1 MKKKLLALFLC
12 CALSFG
18 LVTAALITPASADT
32 DFMVYQK
39 GTPVTAVELP
49 ENGSVAVEALLNAS
63 ASGSF
68 QWQIMARGVWANV
81 IGATGSSLTLRYAM
95 LANVLNGDGQASVRC
110 RFTPL
115 GAEAMYSNTVTVQM
129 IPDSAATVPE
139 DDAGFDF
146 TVLDPGSVVEH
157 ETAAP
162 ADETPA
168 APTENTAPAD
178 ETPAAPTE
186 NTAPAGDAAIASN
199 GAATGYALVPPAEP
213 VPAGDTEVPSD
224 EPAPAGYA
232 LVPPEEPAP
241 ANDPPA
247 EDTPSTYS
255 VVVTYQFEDS
265 TPVAEPYTASIAAG
279 SAFSATVTFPTV
291 QGYLPYVNE
300 TQQNSLDLNYT
311 AIDKDYTYN
320 VVYKPTNVS
329 YTVIHYQQ
337 NVDNDNYTE
346 VERDTTQQGLTGSQ
360 VPEVAKKYEGFYSL
374 KYEQPNIAAD
384 GSTVIEVYYDR
395 YYFLMLFDMDGGY
408 GTDPIYVRY
417 GASLGT
423 VNEPTKAGYN
433 FDGWALTKDGAKV
446 ELPATMPAENRTY
459 YALWTP
465 EATAKVTIVFWG
477 ENADDEDY
485 SYLDGYTKTIQL
497 TPGTEFTYSESGM
510 LDCALEVHTHDDSCG
525 MNCVHTHTAACYGG
539 TKQENPVDGKT
550 GSATENINQFKALT
564 GGTLQNGMVYRVKCD
579 GAVTTKGYDKY
590 YLYYDNTWYLASSS
604 AVSGDAVKTSNKVNA
619 HDHGW
624 NWDNDKDQFWVYNS
638 KLTCT
643 HTHTDSCY
651 NCGKTAHTHNSDCYL
666 QGAGLDSSLWKFVS
680 SDTVTVAAD
689 GSSVVNVKY
698 DRTEKT
704 LTYKYKYSKGN
715 YQTTETITAKWGADI
730 SAKYKAIAAN
740 AGSTFW
746 SAQTSGDGPYT
757 NYFGIMPQTSA
768 TYYNRGAAGDTG
780 TMTYWGQDLN
790 GEYTVKLFE
799 VTGVGGYYVTDEDRY
814 DFEGFTYHHGTDN
827 HESCEGA
834 EFYYTRNSY
843 KLTFNNQESV
853 IKDETVQYE
862 APLSTYAD
870 YKPETADAP
879 SWYEPGS
886 VAFAGWYQNPE
897 CTGEEYDLTGHTMPA
912 NDLILYAKW
921 TPIVHTV
928 EFHLTEDAGVYVP
941 KDSAPASFNVVHGG
955 NIAEEYVKNHLT
967 KEAMNEAKPN
977 GDYNFVVWYYFENGA
992 KKYFDPTM
1000 QIRTDLTLFAEWSSN
1015 TLKQYTVRYV
1025 LQGTDTKVADDL
1037 TGSGLAGTTKTFD
1050 AKGGTELYAEY
1061 QEGYFPHVQS
1071 QSLLLDIEADSP
1083 VITFEY
1089 VQKDAVPY
1097 TVKYL
1102 NKETGEPVATE
1113 KTVSDNRK
1121 AVVTE
1126 TFVPVSG
1133 MMPDAYQKRLVVSAE
1148 DGAVNEI
1155 IFYYTEDTT
1164 HAYYKITHYTENL
1177 AKDAGGNPTWTEYA
1191 SSQAVGDIGTTYKAE
1206 PMTISGFTYDETVTG
1221 TIKNGELT
1229 ASGLELKLYYT
1240 RNPYPYQVR
1249 YLEQGTGN
1257 ALADPKNGSGLYG
1270 QVISESAIDIDGY
1283 GKVDPTTKSI
1293 NIRIESDST
1302 AKLNI
1307 ITFYYTEN
1315 TVNISYVPVGPDGAA
1330 NFGTVDPAS
1339 ETVKI
1344 KSGTAAGSVPTPGTG
1359 FKFVGWYKDS
1369 ACTVPVAGEGWL
1381 VGTTIRPQKDA
1392 SGNNTAATYYAK
1404 FEYDVADLT
1413 ITKYGC
1419 EAVDENQSFIFT
1431 ITGDGTTRTVVI
1443 NGNGS
1448 VTIKGLKAGTTYT
1461 VTEDPGW
1468 SWRYEADNKVQT
1480 VTLQPGVVNN
1490 VAYTNQRNNPKWLGG
1505 DAYSRNI
1512 FGTLDTV
1519 SGN

>member
-49 ENGSVAVEALLNAS
+49 ENGSATVEALLNES

-115 GAEAMYSNTVTVQM
+115 GAEAMYSNIVTVQM
-129 IPDSAATVPE
+129 IPGDAAANIPA

-146 TVLDPGSVVEH
+146 TVLDPGSVVKH

-162 ADETPA
+162 AQ
-168 APTENTAPAD
+168 

-186 NTAPAGDAAIASN
+186 NTAPAGDAAIAPN
-199 GAATGYALVPPAEP
+199 GAATGYALVPSNDLA
-213 VPAGDTEVPSD
+213 PAGDADVPSD
-224 EPAPAGYA
+224 D
-232 LVPPEEPAP
+232 LAP
-241 ANDPPA
+241 AND
-247 EDTPSTYS
+247 TPDVKQTYNI
-255 VVVTYQFEDS
+255 VINYRFENGTQASDS
-265 TPVAEPYTASIAAG
+265 YTATLAEGES
-279 SAFSATVTFPTV
+279 FSASVTFPTV
-291 QGYLPYVNE
+291 QGYLPYVGESAE
-300 TQQNSLDLNYT
+300 TQSSIELNYPN
-311 AIDKDYTYN
+311 ISEN
-320 VVYKPTNVS
+320 VTITVTYKPTNVN

-346 VERDTTQQGLTGSQ
+346 AARETLQGLTGSQ
-360 VPEVAKKYEGFYSL
+360 VPEAAKEYLGFYSL
-374 KYEQPNIAAD
+374 IYEHPAIAAD
-384 GSTVIEVYYDR
+384 GSTVIEIYYDR

-417 GASLGT
+417 GAPIGT
-423 VNEPTKAGYN
+423 VNAPTKAGYE
-433 FDGWALTKDGAKV
+433 FGGWSLTQGGDPA
-446 ELPATMPAENRTY
+446 ELPTVMPAANSTY

-485 SYLDGYTKTIQL
+485 SYLDGYTKTIDCK
-497 TPGTEFTYSESGM
+497 PGTEFTYSESGM
-510 LDCALEVHTHDDSCG
+510 LLCALEVHTHDLSECYTLT
-525 MNCVHTHTAACYGG
+525 CTQEQHTHSESCNTCGKTEHTTHTTACYAGVG
-539 TKQENPVDGKT
+539 DKQNVYSELPRNPVDGQVTDHWYYGKLIYIN
-550 GSATENINQFKALT
+550 GSWYRYSGATA
-564 GGTLQNGMVYRVKCD
+564 D
-579 GAVTTKGYDKY
+579 GATAPTI
-590 YLYYDNTWYLASSS
+590 
-604 AVSGDAVKTSNKVNA
+604 
-619 HDHGW
+619 
-624 NWDNDKDQFWVYNS
+624 
-638 KLTCT
+638 C
-643 HTHTDSCY
+643 HTHTDACLGCGKTEHTHSVDNGCY
-651 NCGKTAHTHNSDCYL
+651 ERICGKTAHTHNSDCYMN
-666 QGAGLDSSLWKFVS
+666 GAGLDSNLWKFVR
-680 SDTVTVAAD
+680 SDTVTVAAN
-689 GSSVVNVKY
+689 GSSVVNVYY

-730 SAKYKAIAAN
+730 SEQYKTIASH

-746 SAQTSGDGPYT
+746 SAQTSGDAPYT

-768 TYYNRGAAGDTG
+768 TYYNRGATGDTG

-799 VTGVGGYYVTDEDRY
+799 VTGVGGYYVSDEDRY

-827 HESCEGA
+827 YESCEGA
-834 EFYYTRNSY
+834 AFYYTRNSY
-843 KLTFNNQESV
+843 KLAFNNQETDV
-853 IKDETVQYE
+853 KTETVLYQ
-862 APLSTYAD
+862 APLSTYDGFA
-870 YKPETADAP
+870 PEAP
-879 SWYEPGS
+879 GRYEPNS
-886 VAFAGWYQNPE
+886 VQFAGWYQNPE
-897 CTGEEYDLTGHTMPA
+897 CTGEEYVLNEHTMPA

-921 TPIVHTV
+921 VPVTHTV
-928 EFHLTEDAGVYVP
+928 KFYLTEQSTEVYKPSNDKEAIFTVE
-941 KDSAPASFNVVHGG
+941 HGG

-967 KEAMNEAKPN
+967 KEAMNRARPN
-977 GDYNFVVWYYFENGA
+977 GDYNFVVWYYYENGA
-992 KKYFDPTM
+992 RKYFDPTM
-1000 QIRTDLTLFAEWSSN
+1000 QIRTDLTLFAEWNSDS
-1015 TLKQYTVRYV
+1015 LKQYTVRYV

-1071 QSLLLDIEADSP
+1071 QSLLLDIEADSL

-1089 VQKDAVPY
+1089 VQMPAVPY
-1097 TVKYL
+1097 TVKYI
-1102 NKETGEPVATE
+1102 NTETNTNVFDGT
-1113 KTVSDNRK
+1113 TVEDLVVNDNRK

-1126 TFVPVSG
+1126 TFKVIPG
-1133 MMPDAYQKRLVVSAE
+1133 FMPDAYQKRLVVTA
-1148 DGAVNEI
+1148 DGENI
-1155 IFYYTEDTT
+1155 LYFYYTRDSL

-1177 AKDAGGNPTWTEYA
+1177 AKDAEGNTTWTEYA
-1191 SSQAVGDIGTTYKAE
+1191 SSQAQGDIGATYSAE
-1206 PMTISGFTYDETVTG
+1206 AMSIPGFTFAPETAGTVTS
-1221 TIKNGELT
+1221 GELT
-1229 ASGLELKLYYT
+1229 AEGLELKLYYT

-1257 ALADPKNGSGLYG
+1257 VLAAPKDGSGLYG
-1270 QVISESAIDIDGY
+1270 QVISESAIDIGGY
-1283 GKVDPTTKSI
+1283 DKVDPTTKSI
-1293 NIRIESDST
+1293 NIRIESDNT

-1344 KSGTAAGSVPTPGTG
+1344 KTGTAAGSVPTPGTG

-1381 VGTTIRPQKDA
+1381 VGTTIKPQKDA
-1392 SGNNTAATYYAK
+1392 NGNNTAATYYAK

-1419 EAVDENQSFIFT
+1419 EAVDENQSFVFT

-1461 VTEDPGW
+1461 VTEDSGW
-1468 SWRYEADNKVQT
+1468 SWRYEDASGAQT
-1480 VTLQPGVVNN
+1480 ITLQPGVVNN
-1490 VAYTNQRNNPKWLGG
+1490 VAYSNRRTNPKWLGG
-1505 DAYSRNI
+1505 DAYTRNI

>member
-146 TVLDPGSVVEH
+146 TVLAPGSVVEH
-157 ETAAP
+157 ETAAT
-162 ADETPA
+162 ANETPA
-168 APTENTAPAD
+168 APTENTAPAN

-186 NTAPAGDAAIASN
+186 NTAPAGDAAIAPS

-224 EPAPAGYA
+224 EPAPANA
-232 LVPPEEPAP
+232 L
-241 ANDPPA
+241 PA
-247 EDTPSTYS
+247 EDTPATYN
-255 VVVTYQFEDS
+255 VVISYQFADG
-265 TPVAEPYTASIAAG
+265 TPVADPYTASIAAG
-279 SAFSATVTFPTV
+279 SNFSATVTFPTV

-465 EATAKVTIVFWG
+465 DATAKVTIVFWG

-485 SYLDGYTKTIQL
+485 SYLADQTKVINRK
-497 TPGTEFTYSESGM
+497 PGTEFTYSEDGM
-510 LDCALEVHTHDDSCG
+510 LNCTLEEHTHNDECLGCG
-525 MNCVHTHTAACYGG
+525 KVEHTHSDVDGRCYTLTCGQEAHNHDTTCYAGVGNKQNIYTGLPDNPSEGLVHDHWGYGKIIYINGSWYRYSGSTSAGSIAPTICGKVESNHTHTNSCYTLTCKTEEHPHSDACY
-539 TKQENPVDGKT
+539 
-550 GSATENINQFKALT
+550 I
-564 GGTLQNGMVYRVKCD
+564 
-579 GAVTTKGYDKY
+579 
-590 YLYYDNTWYLASSS
+590 
-604 AVSGDAVKTSNKVNA
+604 
-619 HDHGW
+619 
-624 NWDNDKDQFWVYNS
+624 
-638 KLTCT
+638 
-643 HTHTDSCY
+643 
-651 NCGKTAHTHNSDCYL
+651 CGKTVHTHNSNCYE
-666 QGAGLDSSLWKFVS
+666 QGAGMDSGLWKLVK
-680 SDTVTVAAD
+680 SDTITVAAD
-689 GSSVVNVKY
+689 GSSVVNVYY
-698 DRTEKT
+698 DRVEKT
-704 LTYKYKYSKGN
+704 LHFRKTNSNRDDYG
-715 YQTTETITAKWGADI
+715 TITAKWGANID
-730 SAKYKAIAAN
+730 SQFKTVTQNAN
-740 AGSTFW
+740 GSSFW
-746 SAQTSGDGPYT
+746 TKNRNGDGPFT
-757 NYFGIMPQTSA
+757 NYIGIMPKQDA
-768 TYYNRGAAGDTG
+768 TYYNDGDSGDSG
-780 TMTYWGQDLN
+780 TMTYYAESLN
-790 GEYTVKLFE
+790 GTYEKIYE
-799 VTGVGGYYVTDEDRY
+799 VTGVGGYRVTVEDQY
-814 DFEGFTYHHGTDN
+814 EFDGFTYDHGTAIGN
-827 HESCEGA
+827 SCSGA
-834 EFYYTRNSY
+834 KFYYTRNSY
-843 KLTFNNQESV
+843 KLAFNNQETDV
-853 IKDETVQYE
+853 KTETVLYQ

-870 YKPETADAP
+870 YTLEKSEAP

-897 CTGEEYDLTGHTMPA
+897 CSGDQYDLTKHIMPS

-921 TPIVHTV
+921 VPVTHTV
-928 EFHLTEDAGVYVP
+928 EFHLTENSGVYEP
-941 KDSAPASFNVVHGG
+941 EGYGPAMWNDIKHGDY
-955 NIAEEYVKNHLT
+955 IIQDYVNANLT
-967 KEAMNEAKPN
+967 KEAMNRAKPN
-977 GDYNFVVWYYFENGA
+977 GDYNFVVWYYYENGVR
-992 KKYFDPTM
+992 KYFDPTM
-1000 QIRTDLTLFAEWSSN
+1000 QIRTDLTLYAEWGYDA
-1015 TLKQYTVRYV
+1015 LKQYTVRYV
-1025 LQGTDTKVADDL
+1025 LRGTDTKVADDL

-1061 QEGYFPHVQS
+1061 QEGYFPRVQS
-1071 QSLLLDIEADSP
+1071 QSLLLDIEAETLI
-1083 VITFEY
+1083 VTFEY

-1148 DGAVNEI
+1148 EGAVNEI

-1177 AKDAGGNPTWTEYA
+1177 AKDAQGNTTWTEYA
-1191 SSQAVGDIGTTYKAE
+1191 SSQAVGDIGTTYPAN
-1206 PMTISGFTYDETVTG
+1206 PMTIPGFTYDSSVPGTVAS
-1221 TIKNGELT
+1221 GELT
-1229 ASGLELKLYYT
+1229 ANGLELKLYYT
-1240 RNPYPYQVR
+1240 RNSYPYQVR
-1249 YLEQGTGN
+1249 YLEQGSGKQ
-1257 ALADPKNGSGLYG
+1257 LADPKNGTGKYG
-1270 QVISESAIDIDGY
+1270 QVVSENAIDITNY
-1283 GKVDPTTKSI
+1283 TAVDPTSQTL
-1293 NIRIESDST
+1293 NIRIEESQT
-1302 AKLNI
+1302 EAKLNI
-1307 ITFYYTEN
+1307 ITFYYTEK
-1315 TVNISYVPVGPDGAA
+1315 TVSINYVPVGPVGAA
-1330 NFGTVDPAS
+1330 NFGTVTPTS

-1344 KSGTAAGSVPTPGTG
+1344 KSGTAAGSEPTPGTG

-1369 ACTVPVAGEGWL
+1369 ACTLPVEGEGWL
-1381 VGTTIRPQKDA
+1381 VGTTIKPQKDA
-1392 SGNNTAATYYAK
+1392 NGNNTAATYYAK

-1413 ITKYGC
+1413 ITKSGC
-1419 EAVDENQSFIFT
+1419 NAADENQCFIFT

-1443 NGNGS
+1443 QGNGS

-1461 VTEDPGW
+1461 VTEDSGW
-1468 SWRYEADNKVQT
+1468 SWRYEDASGAQT

>member
-39 GTPVTAVELP
+39 GAPVTAVELP

-129 IPDSAATVPE
+129 IPDSAATDPE

-157 ETAAP
+157 ETAA
-162 ADETPA
+162 
-168 APTENTAPAD
+168 TAN

-213 VPAGDTEVPSD
+213 VPAGDTGVPSD
-224 EPAPAGYA
+224 EP
-232 LVPPEEPAP
+232 VP
-241 ANDPPA
+241 ANDTPDIKQTYNIVINYRL
-247 EDTPSTYS
+247 ENDTVAS
-255 VVVTYQFEDS
+255 DS
-265 TPVAEPYTASIAAG
+265 YTATLAEGES
-279 SAFSATVTFPTV
+279 FSATVTFPTV

-320 VVYKPTNVS
+320 VVYKPTNVD
-329 YTVIHYQQ
+329 YTVIHYWQ
-337 NVDNDNYTE
+337 NIENDEYTE
-346 VERDTTQQGLTGSQ
+346 VERETRQGLTGTQ
-360 VPEVAKKYEGFYSL
+360 VPEAAKEYSGFYSL
-374 KYEQPNIAAD
+374 IYERPAIAAD
-384 GSTVIEVYYDR
+384 GSTVIEIRYDR
-395 YYFLMLFDMDGGY
+395 YYYLMLFDMGGGY

-417 GASLGT
+417 GAPIGT
-423 VNEPTKAGYN
+423 VNDPTRAGYT
-433 FDGWALTKDGAKV
+433 FVDWSLTPDGAPV
-446 ELPATMPAENRTY
+446 ELPTVMPAENRTY

-497 TPGTEFTYSESGM
+497 TPNTEFTYSESGM
-510 LDCALEVHTHDDSCG
+510 LVCALEVHTHSEDCYALT
-525 MNCVHTHTAACYGG
+525 CTQEVHTHSDACYTCGQESHIHTSSCYSNVESNPTARPGG
-539 TKQENPVDGKT
+539 W
-550 GSATENINQFKALT
+550 GSFPRKPTHGQIYREERIIDSDEVSYIYLT
-564 GGTLQNGMVYRVKCD
+564 D
-579 GAVTTKGYDKY
+579 A
-590 YLYYDNTWYLASSS
+590 WYKIT
-604 AVSGDAVKTSNKVNA
+604 SGHTPI
-619 HDHGW
+619 
-624 NWDNDKDQFWVYNS
+624 
-638 KLTCT
+638 LTCT
-643 HTHTDSCY
+643 LKEQIHIHTDDCLG
-651 NCGKTAHTHNSDCYL
+651 CGKTEHTHSIENGCYTLTCGKTEHSHKSDCYMN
-666 QGAGLDSSLWKFVS
+666 GAGLDSNLWKFVK

-689 GSSVVNVKY
+689 GSSVVNVYY

-704 LTYKYKYSKGN
+704 LTYKYNYSDGN
-715 YQTTETITAKWGADI
+715 YRTTETITAKWGADI
-730 SAKYKAIAAN
+730 SAQYKAIAAK

-746 SAQTSGDGPYT
+746 SAQTSGKGPYT
-757 NYFGIMPQTSA
+757 NYFGVMPQTSA
-768 TYYNRGAAGDTG
+768 TYYNRGASGDTG

-790 GEYTVKLFE
+790 GDYTVKLFE
-799 VTGVGGYYVTDEDRY
+799 VPGVGGYTVTDEDRY
-814 DFEGFTYHHGTDN
+814 AFEGFTYHHGTAN
-827 HESCEGA
+827 GQSAGGA
-834 EFYYTRNSY
+834 QFYYTRNSY
-843 KLTFNNQESV
+843 KLAFNNQETDV
-853 IKDETVQYE
+853 KTETVLYQ

-870 YKPETADAP
+870 YTLEKSEAP

-897 CTGEEYDLTGHTMPA
+897 CTGKEYVLSEHAMPA

-921 TPIVHTV
+921 VPVTHTV
-928 EFHLTEDAGVYVP
+928 KFYLTEQSTEVYKP
-941 KDSAPASFNVVHGG
+941 TDDKEASFTVEHGG
-955 NIAEEYVKNHLT
+955 NIAKAYVDAHLT
-967 KEAMNEAKPN
+967 KEAMIRAKPN
-977 GDYNFVVWYYFENGA
+977 GDYNFVVWYYYENGV

-1000 QIRTDLTLFAEWSSN
+1000 QIRTDLTLYAEWGSD

-1061 QEGYFPHVQS
+1061 QEGYFPLVQS
-1071 QSLLLDIEADSP
+1071 QSLLLDIEAETLI
-1083 VITFEY
+1083 VTFEY
-1089 VQKDAVPY
+1089 VPAPEVPY
-1097 TVKYL
+1097 TVKYI
-1102 NKETGEPVATE
+1102 NTETNTNVFDG
-1113 KTVSDNRK
+1113 KTVADKVVEDNRK

-1126 TFVPVSG
+1126 IFEVISG
-1133 MMPDAYQKRLVVSAE
+1133 FMPDAYQKRLVVTPNGE
-1148 DGAVNEI
+1148 NI
-1155 IFYYTEDTT
+1155 LYFYYTRDAL
-1164 HAYYKITHYTENL
+1164 HAYYKITHYTQNVTGE
-1177 AKDAGGNPTWTEYA
+1177 GWTVYA
-1191 SSQAVGDIGTTYKAE
+1191 ESQAKGDIGTTYNAE
-1206 PMTISGFTYDETVTG
+1206 PMTISGFTFDSTIPGTVQS
-1221 TIKNGELT
+1221 GELT
-1229 ASGLELKLYYT
+1229 ANGLELKLYYT
-1240 RNPYPYQVR
+1240 RNSYPYQVR
-1249 YLEQGTGN
+1249 YLEQGSGKQ
-1257 ALADPKNGSGLYG
+1257 LADPKDGAGKYG
-1270 QVISESAIDIDGY
+1270 QVISESAIDIANY
-1283 GKVDPTTKSI
+1283 TAVDPTSQTL
-1293 NIRIESDST
+1293 NIRIEESQT
-1302 AKLNI
+1302 EAKLNI

-1315 TVNISYVPVGPDGAA
+1315 TVSINYVPVGPVGAA
-1330 NFGTVDPAS
+1330 NFGTVHPTS

-1344 KSGTAAGSVPTPGTG
+1344 KSGTAVGSEPTPGTG

-1369 ACTVPVAGEGWL
+1369 ACTHPVEGEGWL
-1381 VGTTIRPQKDA
+1381 VGTTIKPQKDA
-1392 SGNNTAATYYAK
+1392 NGNNTAATYYAK

-1413 ITKYGC
+1413 ITKSGC
-1419 EAVDENQSFIFT
+1419 NAADENQCFIFT

-1443 NGNGS
+1443 QGNGS
-1448 VTIKGLKAGTTYT
+1448 VTIQGLKAGTTYT
-1461 VTEDPGW
+1461 VTEDSGW
-1468 SWRYEADNKVQT
+1468 SWRYEDASGAQT
-1480 VTLQPGVVNN
+1480 VTLRPGVVNN

>member
-157 ETAAP
+157 ETAA
-162 ADETPA
+162 
-168 APTENTAPAD
+168 TAN

-213 VPAGDTEVPSD
+213 VPAGDADVPSD
-224 EPAPAGYA
+224 D
-232 LVPPEEPAP
+232 LAP
-241 ANDPPA
+241 AND
-247 EDTPSTYS
+247 TPDIKQTYNI
-255 VVVTYQFEDS
+255 VINYRFENNTVASDS
-265 TPVAEPYTASIAAG
+265 YTATLAEGES
-279 SAFSATVTFPTV
+279 FSATVTFPTV
-291 QGYLPYVNE
+291 QGYLPYVDESTE
-300 TQQNSLDLNYT
+300 TQSSIELNYPSISEDVT
-311 AIDKDYTYN
+311 IT
-320 VVYKPTNVS
+320 VTYKPTNVN

-374 KYEQPNIAAD
+374 KYERPAIAAD
-384 GSTVIEVYYDR
+384 GSTVIEIYYDR
-395 YYFLMLFDMDGGY
+395 YYFLMLFDMGGGY

-417 GASLGT
+417 GAPLGT
-423 VNEPTKAGYN
+423 VNAPARAGYT
-433 FDGWALTKDGAKV
+433 FGGWSLTPDGAPV
-446 ELPATMPAENRTY
+446 ELPAVMPAANSTY

-465 EATAKVTIVFWG
+465 EATAKVTVVFWG
-477 ENADDEDY
+477 ENADDEEY
-485 SYLDGYTKTIQL
+485 SYIKSAQVDVK
-497 TPGTEFTYSESGM
+497 PGTEFTYSEDGS
-510 LDCALEVHTHDDSCG
+510 LICALEVHSHDLDKCYALT
-525 MNCVHTHTAACYGG
+525 CTQEVHTHSESCYTCGQSSHTHDTSCYAGVGSASDAGIDAPNNPSNGYVAREAWSRNNKVIYINGTWYKYTGNTNIGG
-539 TKQENPVDGKT
+539 IASTTCGKT
-550 GSATENINQFKALT
+550 EG
-564 GGTLQNGMVYRVKCD
+564 
-579 GAVTTKGYDKY
+579 
-590 YLYYDNTWYLASSS
+590 
-604 AVSGDAVKTSNKVNA
+604 
-619 HDHGW
+619 
-624 NWDNDKDQFWVYNS
+624 
-638 KLTCT
+638 T
-643 HTHTDSCY
+643 HTHTDACLG
-651 NCGKTAHTHNSDCYL
+651 CGKTKHTHSIENGCYTL
-666 QGAGLDSSLWKFVS
+666 TCGKTEHEHKPECYMNGAGLDSNLWKFVK
-680 SDTVTVAAD
+680 SDTVTVDAD
-689 GSSVVNVKY
+689 GSSVANVYY
-698 DRTEKT
+698 DRVEKT
-704 LTYKYKYSKGN
+704 LTFKYDYDYDYEN
-715 YQTTETITAKWGADI
+715 YERTETITAKWGSDI
-730 SAKYKAIAAN
+730 SEQYKKIAAN

-746 SAQTSGDGPYT
+746 SADTGGGGPYT

-768 TYYNRGAAGDTG
+768 TYYNQGDTGDDG

-799 VTGVGGYYVTDEDRY
+799 VTGVGGYTVTDEDRY
-814 DFEGFTYHHGTDN
+814 EFEGFTYHHGTSNDS
-827 HESCEGA
+827 SCSGA
-834 EFYYTRNSY
+834 AFYYTRNSY
-843 KLTFNNQESV
+843 TLTFNDGYNDVKSESV
-853 IKDETVQYE
+853 KYE
-862 APLSTYAD
+862 APLSTYSS
-870 YKPETADAP
+870 YVPEVP
-879 SWYEPGS
+879 SAYEAGS
-886 VAFAGWYQNPE
+886 VTFGGWYLNPE
-897 CTGEEYDLTGHTMPA
+897 CTGVEYKLNDHTMPA
-912 NDLILYAKW
+912 DNVLLYAKW
-921 TPIVHTV
+921 VPVTHTV
-928 EFHLTEDAGVYVP
+928 KFYLTEQS
-941 KDSAPASFNVVHGG
+941 KDIYKPSNDTEASFTVKHGG
-955 NIAEEYVKNHLT
+955 NIAKAYVDAHLT
-967 KEAMNEAKPN
+967 EEAMNSAKPN
-977 GDYNFVVWYYFENGA
+977 GDYNFVVWYYYENGVT
-992 KKYFDPTM
+992 KYFDPTM
-1000 QIRTDLTLFAEWSSN
+1000 QIRTDLTLYAKWGSDA
-1015 TLKQYTVRYV
+1015 LKQYTVRYV

-1037 TGSGLAGTTKTFD
+1037 TGSGLALTTKTFD
-1050 AKGGTELYAEY
+1050 AKGGTELYAGY
-1061 QEGYFPHVQS
+1061 QEGYFPLVQS
-1071 QSLLLDIEADSP
+1071 QSLLLDIEAETLI
-1083 VITFEY
+1083 VTFEY
-1089 VQKDAVPY
+1089 VQKEAVPY

-1133 MMPDAYQKRLVVSAE
+1133 MLPDAYQKRLVVSAE
-1148 DGAVNEI
+1148 NDAVNEI
-1155 IFYYTEDTT
+1155 IFYYTEDTA

-1177 AKDAGGNPTWTEYA
+1177 AKDAQGNTTWTEYA
-1191 SSQAVGDIGTTYKAE
+1191 SSQAVGDIGTTYPAN
-1206 PMTISGFTYDETVTG
+1206 PMTIPGFTYDSSVPGTVAS
-1221 TIKNGELT
+1221 GELT
-1229 ASGLELKLYYT
+1229 ANGLELKLYYT
-1240 RNPYPYQVR
+1240 RNSYPYQVR
-1249 YLEQGTGN
+1249 YLEQGSGKQ
-1257 ALADPKNGSGLYG
+1257 LADPKDGAGKYG
-1270 QVISESAIDIDGY
+1270 QVISESAIDIANY
-1283 GKVDPTTKSI
+1283 TAVDPTSQTL
-1293 NIRIESDST
+1293 NIRIEESQT
-1302 AKLNI
+1302 EAKLNI

-1315 TVNISYVPVGPDGAA
+1315 TVSINYVPVGPVGAA
-1330 NFGTVDPAS
+1330 NFGTVHPTS

-1344 KSGTAAGSVPTPGTG
+1344 KSGTAVGSEPTPGTG

-1369 ACTVPVAGEGWL
+1369 ACTLPVEGEGWL
-1381 VGTTIRPQKDA
+1381 VGTTIKPQKDA
-1392 SGNNTAATYYAK
+1392 NGNNTAATYYAK

-1413 ITKYGC
+1413 ITKSGC
-1419 EAVDENQSFIFT
+1419 NAADENQCFIFT

-1443 NGNGS
+1443 QGNGS
-1448 VTIKGLKAGTTYT
+1448 VTIQGLKAGTTYT
-1461 VTEDPGW
+1461 VTEDSGW
-1468 SWRYEADNKVQT
+1468 SWRYEDASGAQT

>member
-32 DFMVYQK
+32 DFMVYQN
-39 GTPVTAVELP
+39 GAPVTAVELP
-49 ENGSVAVEALLNAS
+49 ENGSATVEALLNES

-115 GAEAMYSNTVTVQM
+115 GAEAMYSNIVTVQM
-129 IPDSAATVPE
+129 IPGDVAANIPA

-146 TVLDPGSVVEH
+146 TVLDPGSVVKH

-162 ADETPA
+162 AQETPA
-168 APTENTAPAD
+168 APSDDA
-178 ETPAAPTE
+178 
-186 NTAPAGDAAIASN
+186 APAGDAAAPSDDAAPAGYAAIASN
-199 GAATGYALVPPAEP
+199 GPAT
-213 VPAGDTEVPSD
+213 
-224 EPAPAGYA
+224 AGYA
-232 LVPPEEPAP
+232 LVPSEGPAP
-241 ANDPPA
+241 AGDADVPSDDPDPVN
-247 EDTPSTYS
+247 DTPDVKQTYNI
-255 VVVTYQFEDS
+255 VINYRFENGTQASDS
-265 TPVAEPYTASIAAG
+265 YTATLAEGES
-279 SAFSATVTFPTV
+279 FSATVTFPTV
-291 QGYLPYVNE
+291 QGYLPYVGESTE
-300 TQQNSLDLNYT
+300 TQSSYELNYPN
-311 AIDKDYTYN
+311 ISEN
-320 VVYKPTNVS
+320 VTITVTYKPTNVS

-337 NVDNDNYTE
+337 NVDNDYYTE
-346 VERDTTQQGLTGSQ
+346 AERETLQGLTGSQ
-360 VPEVAKKYEGFYSL
+360 VPEAAKEYPGFYSL
-374 KYEQPNIAAD
+374 IYERPAIAAD
-384 GSTVIEVYYDR
+384 GSTVIEIYYDR

-417 GASLGT
+417 GAPIGT
-423 VNEPTKAGYN
+423 VNAPTKAGYK
-433 FDGWALTKDGAKV
+433 FGDWSLTKGGEKV

-485 SYLDGYTKTIQL
+485 SYLDGYTKTIDCK
-497 TPGTEFTYSESGM
+497 PGTEFTYSESGM
-510 LDCALEVHTHDDSCG
+510 LVCALEEHTHSESCYALT
-525 MNCVHTHTAACYGG
+525 CTQEEHTHSESCYTCGETEHTTHTTSCYAG
-539 TKQENPVDGKT
+539 VGNKQDVYTGLPRNPVDG
-550 GSATENINQFKALT
+550 Q
-564 GGTLQNGMVYRVKCD
+564 
-579 GAVTTKGYDKY
+579 VT
-590 YLYYDNTWYLASSS
+590 
-604 AVSGDAVKTSNKVNA
+604 
-619 HDHGW
+619 DH
-624 NWDNDKDQFWVYNS
+624 WVYG
-638 KLTCT
+638 KLIYINGSWYRYSGATADGDIAPTIC
-643 HTHTDSCY
+643 HTHTDACLG
-651 NCGKTAHTHNSDCYL
+651 CGKTEHTHSMDNGCFEPICGKTEHTHKSDCYMN
-666 QGAGLDSSLWKFVS
+666 GAGLDSNLWKFVR

-689 GSSVVNVKY
+689 GSSVVNVYY

-704 LTYKYKYSKGN
+704 LTFKYDYRNRN
-715 YQTTETITAKWGADI
+715 YQSTETITAKWGADI
-730 SAKYKAIAAN
+730 SAQYKTIAAN

-790 GEYTVKLFE
+790 GEYTVELFK
-799 VTGVGGYYVTDEDRY
+799 VTGVGGYTVTDEDRY
-814 DFEGFTYHHGTDN
+814 AFEGFTYHHGTAN
-827 HESCEGA
+827 GQSAGGA
-834 EFYYTRNSY
+834 QFYYTRNSY

-897 CTGEEYDLTGHTMPA
+897 CTGEEYVLNEHTMPA

-941 KDSAPASFNVVHGG
+941 KDSDPASFNVVHGG

-967 KEAMNEAKPN
+967 KEAMYEARPN
-977 GDYNFVVWYYFENGA
+977 GDYKFVVWYYYENGA

-1000 QIRTDLTLFAEWSSN
+1000 QIRTDLCLYAEWSSDA
-1015 TLKQYTVRYV
+1015 LKQYTVRYV
-1025 LQGTDTKVADDL
+1025 LQGTNTKVADDL

-1071 QSLLLDIEADSP
+1071 QSLLLDIKADSL

-1191 SSQAVGDIGTTYKAE
+1191 SSQAVGDIGATYNAE
-1206 PMTISGFTYDETVTG
+1206 AMNIPGFTYAPETAGTVTS
-1221 TIKNGELT
+1221 GELT
-1229 ASGLELKLYYT
+1229 AEGLELKLYYT
-1240 RNPYPYQVR
+1240 RNSYPYQVR

-1257 ALADPKNGSGLYG
+1257 VLAAPKDGSGLYG

-1315 TVNISYVPVGPDGAA
+1315 TVSINYVPVGPDGATD
-1330 NFGTVDPAS
+1330 FGAVDPAS

-1344 KSGTAAGSVPTPGTG
+1344 KSGTAAGSEPTPGTG

-1369 ACTVPVAGEGWL
+1369 ACTLPVEGEGWL
-1381 VGTTIRPQKDA
+1381 VGTTIKPQKDA
-1392 SGNNTAATYYAK
+1392 NGNNTAATYYAK

-1461 VTEDPGW
+1461 VTEDSGW
-1468 SWRYEADNKVQT
+1468 SWRYEADKKVQT
-1480 VTLQPGVVNN
+1480 ITLQPGVVNN
-1490 VAYTNQRNNPKWLGG
+1490 VAYSNRRTNPKWLGG
-1505 DAYSRNI
+1505 DAYTRNI

>member
-115 GAEAMYSNTVTVQM
+115 GAEAMYSNIVTVQM

-146 TVLDPGSVVEH
+146 TVLAPGSVVEH
-157 ETAAP
+157 ETAAT
-162 ADETPA
+162 ANETPA

-213 VPAGDTEVPSD
+213 VPAGNAD
-224 EPAPAGYA
+224 
-232 LVPPEEPAP
+232 VPPDETAP
-241 ANDPPA
+241 AND
-247 EDTPSTYS
+247 TPDIKQTYNI
-255 VVVTYQFEDS
+255 VINYQFENGTVASDS
-265 TPVAEPYTASIAAG
+265 YTATLAEGES
-279 SAFSATVTFPTV
+279 FSATVTFPTV

-346 VERDTTQQGLTGSQ
+346 VERETLQGLTGSQ

-374 KYEQPNIAAD
+374 KYERPAIAAD
-384 GSTVIEVYYDR
+384 GSTVIEIYYDR
-395 YYFLMLFDMDGGY
+395 YYFLMLFDMGGGY

-417 GASLGT
+417 GAPLGT
-423 VNEPTKAGYN
+423 VNDPTRAGYT
-433 FDGWALTKDGAKV
+433 FVDWSLTSDGAPV
-446 ELPATMPAENRTY
+446 ELPAVMPAANSTY

-485 SYLDGYTKTIQL
+485 SYLADKTKVINL
-497 TPGTEFTYSESGM
+497 KPDTEFTYSESGM
-510 LDCALEVHTHDDSCG
+510 LVCALEVHTHSEDCYELT
-525 MNCVHTHTAACYGG
+525 CTQEVHTHSESCYTCGQESHIHTSSCYSNVESNPTAEPGGWGSFPSKPTHGQIYREERIIDSNEVSYIYLTDAWYRITSGHTPILTCALKEQIHIHTDACLGC
-539 TKQENPVDGKT
+539 GKT
-550 GSATENINQFKALT
+550 VHTHSIEN
-564 GGTLQNGMVYRVKCD
+564 GCY
-579 GAVTTKGYDKY
+579 
-590 YLYYDNTWYLASSS
+590 
-604 AVSGDAVKTSNKVNA
+604 
-619 HDHGW
+619 
-624 NWDNDKDQFWVYNS
+624 
-638 KLTCT
+638 KLT
-643 HTHTDSCY
+643 
-651 NCGKTAHTHNSDCYL
+651 CGKTAHTHDSDCYMG
-666 QGAGLDSSLWKFVS
+666 GAGLDSNLWKFVK

-689 GSSVVNVKY
+689 GSSVVNVYY
-698 DRTEKT
+698 DRVEKT
-704 LTYKYKYSKGN
+704 LTFKYDYDYDYEN
-715 YQTTETITAKWGADI
+715 YERTETITAKWGSDI
-730 SAKYKAIAAN
+730 SEQYKKIAAN

-746 SAQTSGDGPYT
+746 SADTGGGGPYT

-768 TYYNRGAAGDTG
+768 TYYNQGDTGDDG

-799 VTGVGGYYVTDEDRY
+799 VTGVGGYTVTDEDRY
-814 DFEGFTYHHGTDN
+814 EFEGFTYHHGTSNDS
-827 HESCEGA
+827 SCSGA
-834 EFYYTRNSY
+834 AFYYTRNSY
-843 KLTFNNQESV
+843 TLTFNDGYNDVKSESV
-853 IKDETVQYE
+853 KYE
-862 APLSTYAD
+862 APLSTYSS
-870 YKPETADAP
+870 YVPEVP
-879 SWYEPGS
+879 SAYEAGS
-886 VAFAGWYQNPE
+886 VTFGGWYLNPE
-897 CTGEEYDLTGHTMPA
+897 CTGVEYKLNDHTMPA
-912 NDLILYAKW
+912 DNVLLYAKW
-921 TPIVHTV
+921 VPVSHTV
-928 EFHLTEDAGVYVP
+928 KFYLTEQSTEVYKP
-941 KDSAPASFNVVHGG
+941 TDDKEASFTVKHGG
-955 NIAEEYVKNHLT
+955 NIAKAYVDAHLT
-967 KEAMNEAKPN
+967 EEAMNSAKPN
-977 GDYNFVVWYYFENGA
+977 GDYNFVVWYYYENGV

-1000 QIRTDLTLFAEWSSN
+1000 QIRTDLTLYAYWNSD

-1037 TGSGLAGTTKTFD
+1037 TGSGLALTTKTFD

-1061 QEGYFPHVQS
+1061 QEGYFPLVQS
-1071 QSLLLDIEADSP
+1071 QSLLLDIEAETLI
-1083 VITFEY
+1083 VTFEY
-1089 VQKDAVPY
+1089 VQKEAVPY

-1133 MMPDAYQKRLVVSAE
+1133 MLPDAYQKRLVVSAE
-1148 DGAVNEI
+1148 NDAVNEI
-1155 IFYYTEDTT
+1155 IFYYTQDTT

-1177 AKDAGGNPTWTEYA
+1177 AKDAQGNTTWTEYA
-1191 SSQAVGDIGTTYKAE
+1191 SSQAVGDIGTTYPAN
-1206 PMTISGFTYDETVTG
+1206 PMTIPGFTYDSSVPGTVAS
-1221 TIKNGELT
+1221 GELT
-1229 ASGLELKLYYT
+1229 ANGLELKLYYT
-1240 RNPYPYQVR
+1240 RNSYPYQVR
-1249 YLEQGTGN
+1249 YLEQGSGKQ
-1257 ALADPKNGSGLYG
+1257 LADPKDGAGKYG
-1270 QVISESAIDIDGY
+1270 QVISESAIDIANY
-1283 GKVDPTTKSI
+1283 TAVDPTSQTL
-1293 NIRIESDST
+1293 NIRIEESQT
-1302 AKLNI
+1302 EAKLNI

-1315 TVNISYVPVGPDGAA
+1315 TVSINYVPVGPVGAA
-1330 NFGTVDPAS
+1330 NFGTVHPTS

-1344 KSGTAAGSVPTPGTG
+1344 KSGTAVGSEPTPGTG

-1369 ACTVPVAGEGWL
+1369 ACTLPVEGEGWL
-1381 VGTTIRPQKDA
+1381 VGTTIKPQKDA
-1392 SGNNTAATYYAK
+1392 NGNNTAATYYAK

-1413 ITKYGC
+1413 ITKSGC
-1419 EAVDENQSFIFT
+1419 NAADENQCFIFT

-1443 NGNGS
+1443 QGNGS
-1448 VTIKGLKAGTTYT
+1448 VTIQGLKAGTTYT
-1461 VTEDPGW
+1461 VTEDSGW
-1468 SWRYEADNKVQT
+1468 SWRYEDASGAQT

>member
-32 DFMVYQK
+32 DFMVYQN
-39 GTPVTAVELP
+39 GAPVTAVELP
-49 ENGSVAVEALLNAS
+49 ENGSATVEALLNES

-115 GAEAMYSNTVTVQM
+115 GAEAMYSNIVTVQM
-129 IPDSAATVPE
+129 IPGDAAANIPT

-146 TVLDPGSVVEH
+146 TVLDPGSVVKH

-162 ADETPA
+162 AQETPA
-168 APTENTAPAD
+168 APSDDA
-178 ETPAAPTE
+178 
-186 NTAPAGDAAIASN
+186 APAGDAAAPSDDAAPAGYAAIASN
-199 GAATGYALVPPAEP
+199 GPAT
-213 VPAGDTEVPSD
+213 
-224 EPAPAGYA
+224 AGYA
-232 LVPPEEPAP
+232 LVPSEGPAP
-241 ANDPPA
+241 AGDADVPSDDPDPA
-247 EDTPSTYS
+247 NDTPDVKQTYNI
-255 VVVTYQFEDS
+255 VINYRFENGTQASDS
-265 TPVAEPYTASIAAG
+265 YTATLAEGES
-279 SAFSATVTFPTV
+279 FSATVTFPTV
-291 QGYLPYVNE
+291 QGSLPYVGESTE
-300 TQQNSLDLNYT
+300 TQSSYELNYPN
-311 AIDKDYTYN
+311 ISEN
-320 VVYKPTNVS
+320 VTITVTYKPTNVS

-337 NVDNDNYTE
+337 NVDNDYYTE
-346 VERDTTQQGLTGSQ
+346 AERETLQGLTGSQ
-360 VPEVAKKYEGFYSL
+360 VPEAAKEYPGFYSL
-374 KYEQPNIAAD
+374 IYERPAIAAD
-384 GSTVIEVYYDR
+384 GSTVIEIYYDR
-395 YYFLMLFDMDGGY
+395 YYYLMLFDMDGGY

-417 GASLGT
+417 GAPIGT
-423 VNEPTKAGYN
+423 VNAPTKAGYE
-433 FDGWALTKDGAKV
+433 FVDWSLTPDGAPA
-446 ELPATMPAENRTY
+446 ELPTVMPAVNSTY

-485 SYLDGYTKTIQL
+485 SYLDGYTKTIDCK
-497 TPGTEFTYSESGM
+497 PGTEFTYSESGM
-510 LDCALEVHTHDDSCG
+510 LVCALEEHTHDISK
-525 MNCVHTHTAACYGG
+525 CY
-539 TKQENPVDGKT
+539 
-550 GSATENINQFKALT
+550 
-564 GGTLQNGMVYRVKCD
+564 
-579 GAVTTKGYDKY
+579 
-590 YLYYDNTWYLASSS
+590 
-604 AVSGDAVKTSNKVNA
+604 
-619 HDHGW
+619 
-624 NWDNDKDQFWVYNS
+624 
-638 KLTCT
+638 KLTCTQEQHTHSESCYTCGLSSHTHDKNCYAGVGRESSAGYDAPDNPSNGYIEREGWSWDSKVIYINGTWYKYTGDTQIGGTAPATCGKTEVT
-643 HTHTDSCY
+643 HTHTDACLG
-651 NCGKTAHTHNSDCYL
+651 CGKTEHTHSVENGCYERTCGKTEHSHVSDCYMN
-666 QGAGLDSSLWKFVS
+666 GAGLDSNLWKFVR
-680 SDTVTVAAD
+680 SDTVTVAAN
-689 GSSVVNVKY
+689 GSTVVNVYY

-704 LTYKYKYSKGN
+704 LTFNYNYSNRNNN
-715 YQTTETITAKWGADI
+715 YQSTETITAKWGADI
-730 SAKYKAIAAN
+730 SAQYKTIASH

-746 SAQTSGDGPYT
+746 SAQTSGNGPYT
-757 NYFGIMPQTSA
+757 NYFGVMPQTSA
-768 TYYNRGAAGDTG
+768 TYYNRGKTG
-780 TMTYWGQDLN
+780 GEATMTYWGQDLN

-799 VTGVGGYYVTDEDRY
+799 VTGVGGYTVTKEDRY
-814 DFEGFTYHHGTDN
+814 EFEGFTYDHGT
-827 HESCEGA
+827 EIGASCAGA

-843 KLTFNNQESV
+843 NLTFNNQESV
-853 IKDETVQYE
+853 KRGESVLYE

-870 YKPETADAP
+870 YKLEVADAP
-879 SWYEPGS
+879 SRYEPGS

-897 CTGEEYDLTGHTMPA
+897 CTGEEYVLNEHTMPA

-941 KDSAPASFNVVHGG
+941 KDSNPASFNVVHGG

-967 KEAMNEAKPN
+967 KEAMIKAKPN
-977 GDYNFVVWYYFENGA
+977 GDYKFVVWYYYENGA

-1000 QIRTDLTLFAEWSSN
+1000 QIRTDLCLYAEWSSDA
-1015 TLKQYTVRYV
+1015 LKQYTVRYV
-1025 LQGTDTKVADDL
+1025 LQGTNTKVADDL

-1071 QSLLLDIEADSP
+1071 QSLLLDIEADSLF
-1083 VITFEY
+1083 ITFEY

-1177 AKDAGGNPTWTEYA
+1177 DKDAGGNPTWTEYA
-1191 SSQAVGDIGTTYKAE
+1191 SSQAVGDIGATYNAE
-1206 PMTISGFTYDETVTG
+1206 AMNIPGFTYAPETAGTVTS
-1221 TIKNGELT
+1221 GELT
-1229 ASGLELKLYYT
+1229 AEGLELKLYYT
-1240 RNPYPYQVR
+1240 RNSYPYQVR

-1257 ALADPKNGSGLYG
+1257 VLAAPKDGSGLYG

-1315 TVNISYVPVGPDGAA
+1315 TVSINYVPVGPDGATD
-1330 NFGTVDPAS
+1330 FGAVDPAS

-1344 KSGTAAGSVPTPGTG
+1344 KSGTAAGSEPTPGTG

-1369 ACTVPVAGEGWL
+1369 ACTLPVEGEGWL
-1381 VGTTIRPQKDA
+1381 VGTTIKPQKDA
-1392 SGNNTAATYYAK
+1392 NGNNTAATYYAK

-1461 VTEDPGW
+1461 VTEDSGW
-1468 SWRYEADNKVQT
+1468 SWRYEADKKVQT
-1480 VTLQPGVVNN
+1480 ITLQPGVVNN
-1490 VAYTNQRNNPKWLGG
+1490 VAYSNRRTNPKWLGG
-1505 DAYSRNI
+1505 DAYTRNI